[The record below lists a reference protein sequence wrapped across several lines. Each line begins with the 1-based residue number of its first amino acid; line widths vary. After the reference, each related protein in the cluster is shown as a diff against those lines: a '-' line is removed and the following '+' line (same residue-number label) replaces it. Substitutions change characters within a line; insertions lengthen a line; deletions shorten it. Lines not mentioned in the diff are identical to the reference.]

1 MKTILLFIALVLIAS
16 TIEAKEQP
24 FAQKANNYSKTGFK
38 KHGKKKSNL
47 KFAKVCNRKT
57 NRKGLTR

>member
-1 MKTILLFIALVLIAS
+1 MKTLLLFIALLLIAG

-38 KHGKKKSNL
+38 KHGKKK
-47 KFAKVCNRKT
+47 AKQAFSCVKNSRI
-57 NRKGLTR
+57 NRKGLIK